1 MASEVTIGADG
12 RHEPKRQSRKVT
24 QLLVVPVWWV
34 RLLGQWVDSDKIDLD
49 RHVPL
54 EAYSRPV
61 ETVRQVER

>member
-1 MASEVTIGADG
+1 MRDEQ
-12 RHEPKRQSRKVT
+12 EQPKQQPRRVT
-24 QLLVVPVWWV
+24 QRLVIPRDVIEMFS
-34 RLLGQWVDSDKIDLD
+34 LWVDSSQIDLD